1 MEDLFLLVLLGL
13 YAAVFCLF
21 IVRIVGAKHHEG
33 SDRDASDPVARSD
46 DRRPEPR

>member
-1 MEDLFLLVLLGL
+1 MKELLLLVLLGL

-33 SDRDASDPVARSD
+33 RDRDASDPVARSD
-46 DRRPEPR
+46 DRPPGG